1 MELLSAVTLNNL
13 ICSLVGTVLYA
24 AWSLL
29 EKRTRTETQISLIYH
44 MLHILVILMGLPYF
58 WVFLCGRHEVDGV
71 WSGNLMSQTP
81 FTIFASRL
89 LAGVWAAGFLWNL
102 CRYGAEIYRY
112 RRLDRNLLECRAS
125 VCDAAA
131 CIAGQMHIRRK
142 VLVKESYALLFSE
155 LGSWVRPVIH
165 LPAGQYDDE
174 SLTNIVTH
182 ELLHYKNGDKFI
194 RELMLIQACFH
205 WFNPVS
211 RKILNQLKIWD
222 EYHCDFETCRC
233 GHIRQNS
240 YCETLFHMYQLGETR
255 KSLINPGFYEEK
267 SDLRRRLEKMM
278 NQENKK
284 KTNRLRTG
292 ALALVFAVSGAAMG
306 FMASV
311 GMAKAY
317 EKVVET
323 TIVAEEE
330 TADST
335 EKKEYIEY
343 TIMPDDTVEWN
354 YVEMDEIMP
363 LQDGDIFSCTLK
375 NSSSRTDSFNVSI
388 GQEISV
394 SVSVV
399 PKNVEIKVGIQQP
412 NGVWRYVKG
421 SELINHTFKV
431 TQNGAHRVYVQ
442 NDSSTEV
449 NVFGH
454 YVITD

>member
-1 MELLSAVTLNNL
+1 
-13 ICSLVGTVLYA
+13 
-24 AWSLL
+24 
-29 EKRTRTETQISLIYH
+29 
-44 MLHILVILMGLPYF
+44 
-58 WVFLCGRHEVDGV
+58 
-71 WSGNLMSQTP
+71 
-81 FTIFASRL
+81 
-89 LAGVWAAGFLWNL
+89 
-102 CRYGAEIYRY
+102 
-112 RRLDRNLLECRAS
+112 
-125 VCDAAA
+125 
-131 CIAGQMHIRRK
+131 
-142 VLVKESYALLFSE
+142 
-155 LGSWVRPVIH
+155 
-165 LPAGQYDDE
+165 
-174 SLTNIVTH
+174 
-182 ELLHYKNGDKFI
+182 
-194 RELMLIQACFH
+194 
-205 WFNPVS
+205 
-211 RKILNQLKIWD
+211 
-222 EYHCDFETCRC
+222 
-233 GHIRQNS
+233 
-240 YCETLFHMYQLGETR
+240 
-255 KSLINPGFYEEK
+255 
-267 SDLRRRLEKMM
+267 
-278 NQENKK
+278 
-284 KTNRLRTG
+284 
-292 ALALVFAVSGAAMG
+292 MG

>member
-1 MELLSAVTLNNL
+1 
-13 ICSLVGTVLYA
+13 
-24 AWSLL
+24 
-29 EKRTRTETQISLIYH
+29 
-44 MLHILVILMGLPYF
+44 
-58 WVFLCGRHEVDGV
+58 
-71 WSGNLMSQTP
+71 
-81 FTIFASRL
+81 
-89 LAGVWAAGFLWNL
+89 
-102 CRYGAEIYRY
+102 
-112 RRLDRNLLECRAS
+112 
-125 VCDAAA
+125 
-131 CIAGQMHIRRK
+131 
-142 VLVKESYALLFSE
+142 
-155 LGSWVRPVIH
+155 
-165 LPAGQYDDE
+165 
-174 SLTNIVTH
+174 
-182 ELLHYKNGDKFI
+182 
-194 RELMLIQACFH
+194 
-205 WFNPVS
+205 
-211 RKILNQLKIWD
+211 
-222 EYHCDFETCRC
+222 
-233 GHIRQNS
+233 
-240 YCETLFHMYQLGETR
+240 
-255 KSLINPGFYEEK
+255 
-267 SDLRRRLEKMM
+267 MM